1 MNFLLR
7 SASSANHRPPPSVSE
22 PPAASP
28 QLPPPGSTTLEGL
41 IAEETFPQYP
51 SVEDRVADG
60 SRDDDACN
68 GELDSKAGGFG
79 MERFS
84 DVSEEEGWIAIPY
97 KEMPDNWSESV
108 DIHSLR
114 SLDRSFVFPGEQ
126 IQILACLSESKGDS
140 EIITPFKVAE
150 VMSRTGQRKVS
161 DKQNGDMS
169 DGASTPSRDGEISPD
184 GQFAT
189 QNGDSPGKESLD
201 SPKDESDGESIL
213 RMEDH
218 KRRTEDLLSRFQ
230 KSHFFVRIAESGET
244 LWSKKSAMVEDTEV
258 DEKRKSR
265 EKRPCVSAFVDRGD
279 FDPNVAGGVARSKAK
294 CCALPNGDMVVS
306 LQVYIVDCPKE
317 PIIEILQ
324 FEKHEDRERLSEND
338 QDSDHE
344 HKDPFGNLLK
354 WLIPLDN
361 TVSQQSRSLPPPI
374 SSNPGINSTAHKP
387 AIPSASGSQL
397 FSFGHFRSYSMSALP
412 PNTAPVTGPVKSQS
426 SKPVFDLENWDSYS
440 AETSQN
446 RQKSGTED
454 LLSFRGVPLE
464 RDRFSV
470 RCGLEGIC
478 IPGRRWRRKLEIIQ
492 PIEIISFAAD
502 CNTDDLLCVQIK
514 NVAPTHAPDIIIYV
528 DAITIVFEEAGKS
541 ASPSSVPVS
550 CIEAGDEHSLPNL
563 TLRKGEEHSF
573 IVKPAFSV
581 GSNLKPSAAKK
592 ELKSSSPSL
601 PTVNFERSGSG
612 LSCDQYAVMVSCRCN
627 YTESRLF
634 FKQRTNWK
642 PRVSRDL
649 MISVASEM
657 SGEPCGPHGRASQLP
672 VQILTLQAS
681 NLTSEDLS
689 LTILAPASLTSPPS
703 VVSLNSTPT
712 TPLSPF
718 LGFSE
723 FTERVQSEKR
733 NTTRP
738 KRHSLPAI
746 PLVTRTD
753 DTGCEPSSDFC
764 NPSDVVPKSGL
775 GCTHLWL
782 QSRVPLGCV
791 PSKSTATIKLEL
803 LPLTDGIITLDTLQ
817 IHAKEKGRRYIP
829 EQSLKINATSSI
841 SSGIF

>member
-7 SASSANHRPPPSVSE
+7 SASSATHRPPVSE
-22 PPAASP
+22 PPATPP
-28 QLPPPGSTTLEGL
+28 QPPPPEATKPGSTLEGL
-41 IAEETFPQYP
+41 IAEEPFPQYP
-51 SVEDRVADG
+51 SVEEDHLADG
-60 SRDDDACN
+60 SRDDDNGN
-68 GELDSKAGGFG
+68 GESNAKAGGFG

-84 DVSEEEGWIAIPY
+84 DVSEEEGWISIPY
-97 KEMPDNWSESV
+97 KEIPDNWSESV
-108 DIHSLR
+108 DIQSLR

-126 IQILACLSESKGDS
+126 IQILACLSESKGDA

-150 VMSRTGQRKVS
+150 VMNRTVQRKLS
-161 DKQNGDMS
+161 DSGT
-169 DGASTPSRDGEISPD
+169 STPSGDGETSPD

-189 QNGDSPGKESLD
+189 QNGDSPGKESSD
-201 SPKDESDGESIL
+201 SHKDVSDGESIL

-230 KSHFFVRIAESGET
+230 ESHFFVRIAESGEP
-244 LWSKKSAMVEDTEV
+244 LWSKKSSLVGDTEL
-258 DEKRKSR
+258 DEKRRSGK
-265 EKRPCVSAFVDRGD
+265 KRPCVSAFVDRGD

-294 CCALPNGDMVVS
+294 CCALPNGDIVVS
-306 LQVYIVDCPKE
+306 LQVYIVDCSKE

-324 FEKHEDRERLSEND
+324 FEKHQDRD
-338 QDSDHE
+338 TDSDHE
-344 HKDPFGNLLK
+344 LKDPYGNLLK

-361 TVSQQSRSLPPPI
+361 TISQQPRSLPPPI
-374 SSNPGINSTAHKP
+374 SSTSGISSTAHKT
-387 AIPSASGSQL
+387 SLSSGSGSQL

-412 PNTAPVTGPVKSQS
+412 VPNTAPVTGPVKTQS
-426 SKPVFDLENWDSYS
+426 SKPSFGLEDWDSYS
-440 AETSQN
+440 GQTLRSG
-446 RQKSGTED
+446 QKSGTEE

-492 PIEIISFAAD
+492 PIDINSFAAD

-514 NVAPTHAPDIIIYV
+514 NVAPAHTPDIVIHI
-528 DAITIVFEEAGKS
+528 DAITIVFEEEGKS
-541 ASPSSVPVS
+541 ASPSSVPIA
-550 CIEAGDEHSLPNL
+550 CIEAGNEHSLPNL

-581 GSNLKPSAAKK
+581 GSNLKPSAARK
-592 ELKSSSPSL
+592 ELKSSSLSL
-601 PTVNFERSGSG
+601 PAVNFERLGSG
-612 LSCDQYAVMVSCRCN
+612 LSGDHYAVMVSCRCN

-634 FKQRTNWK
+634 FKQRTRWR

-689 LTILAPASLTSPPS
+689 LTVLAPASFQSPPS

-712 TPLSPF
+712 SPLSPF

-723 FTERVQSEKR
+723 FTERVQTEKR
-733 NTTRP
+733 NTTTR
-738 KRHSLPAI
+738 KVQSLPSI
-746 PLVTRTD
+746 PLETRTENTND
-753 DTGCEPSSDFC
+753 EMNPS
-764 NPSDVVPKSGL
+764 SDVVPKSGL

-817 IHAKEKGRRYIP
+817 IHVKEKGRRYIP

>member
-7 SASSANHRPPPSVSE
+7 SASSATHRPPVSE
-22 PPAASP
+22 PPPATPP
-28 QLPPPGSTTLEGL
+28 QPPPPEATKPGSTLEGL
-41 IAEETFPQYP
+41 ISEEPFPQYP
-51 SVEDRVADG
+51 SVDEDHLADG
-60 SRDDDACN
+60 EAN
-68 GELDSKAGGFG
+68 ANTGGFG

-84 DVSEEEGWIAIPY
+84 DVSDEEGWISIPY
-97 KEMPDNWSESV
+97 KEIPDNWSESV
-108 DIHSLR
+108 DIESLR

-126 IQILACLSESKGDS
+126 IQILACLSESKGDA

-150 VMSRTGQRKVS
+150 VMSRTVQRKLS
-161 DKQNGDMS
+161 DNGT
-169 DGASTPSRDGEISPD
+169 STPPGDGETSPD
-184 GQFAT
+184 AQFAS
-189 QNGDSPGKESLD
+189 QNGDSPGKRVRF
-201 SPKDESDGESIL
+201 K
-213 RMEDH
+213 RM
-218 KRRTEDLLSRFQ
+218 
-230 KSHFFVRIAESGET
+230 IAESGVP
-244 LWSKKSAMVEDTEV
+244 LWSKKSSLVGDRELD
-258 DEKRKSR
+258 KKS
-265 EKRPCVSAFVDRGD
+265 PCVSAFIDRGE

-294 CCALPNGDMVVS
+294 CIALPNGDIVVS

-324 FEKHEDRERLSEND
+324 FEKH
-338 QDSDHE
+338 QDD
-344 HKDPFGNLLK
+344 KDTDSYGNLLK

-361 TVSQQSRSLPPPI
+361 TISQQPRSLPPPVSSTPGGI
-374 SSNPGINSTAHKP
+374 SSSNAHKT
-387 AIPSASGSQL
+387 SLSSGSGSQL

-412 PNTAPVTGPVKSQS
+412 APNTAQVTGPVKTQS
-426 SKPVFDLENWDSYS
+426 SKPSFDLEDWDSYS
-440 AETSQN
+440 GQTL
-446 RQKSGTED
+446 RKSGTEE

-492 PIEIISFAAD
+492 PIDINSFAAD

-514 NVAPTHAPDIIIYV
+514 NVAPTHTPDIVIYI

-541 ASPSSVPVS
+541 ASPSSVPIA
-550 CIEAGDEHSLPNL
+550 CIEAGNEHSLPNL

-581 GSNLKPSAAKK
+581 GSNLKPSAARK
-592 ELKSSSPSL
+592 ELKSSSLSL
-601 PTVNFERSGSG
+601 PSVNFERLGSG
-612 LSCDQYAVMVSCRCN
+612 LSGDHYAVMVSCRCN

-634 FKQRTNWK
+634 FKQRTKWR

-689 LTILAPASLTSPPS
+689 LTVLAPASFTSPPS

-712 TPLSPF
+712 SPISPF

-723 FTERVQSEKR
+723 FTERVQTEKR
-733 NTTRP
+733 NTTTR
-738 KRHSLPAI
+738 KVQSLPSI
-746 PLVTRTD
+746 PLETRTENTND
-753 DTGCEPSSDFC
+753 EMNPS
-764 NPSDVVPKSGL
+764 SDVVPKSGL

-817 IHAKEKGRRYIP
+817 IHVKEKGRRYIP

>member
-7 SASSANHRPPPSVSE
+7 SASSATHRPPVSE
-22 PPAASP
+22 PPPATPP
-28 QLPPPGSTTLEGL
+28 QPPPPEATKPGSTLEGL
-41 IAEETFPQYP
+41 ISEEPFPQYP
-51 SVEDRVADG
+51 SVDEDHLGDG
-60 SRDDDACN
+60 SRDDHGN
-68 GELDSKAGGFG
+68 GEANANTGGFG

-84 DVSEEEGWIAIPY
+84 DVSDEEGWISIPY
-97 KEMPDNWSESV
+97 KEIPDNWSESV
-108 DIHSLR
+108 DIESLR

-126 IQILACLSESKGDS
+126 IQILACLSESKGDA

-150 VMSRTGQRKVS
+150 VMSRAVQRKLS
-161 DKQNGDMS
+161 DNGT
-169 DGASTPSRDGEISPD
+169 STPSGDGETSPD
-184 GQFAT
+184 GQFAA
-189 QNGDSPGKESLD
+189 QNGDSPGKESSD
-201 SPKDESDGESIL
+201 SQKDVSDGESIL

-218 KRRTEDLLSRFQ
+218 QRRTEDLLSKFQ
-230 KSHFFVRIAESGET
+230 KSHFFVRIAESGEP
-244 LWSKKSAMVEDTEV
+244 LWSKKSSLVGD
-258 DEKRKSR
+258 R
-265 EKRPCVSAFVDRGD
+265 ELDKKRPCVSAFVDRGE

-294 CCALPNGDMVVS
+294 CIALPNGDIVVS

-324 FEKHEDRERLSEND
+324 FEKHQDGK
-338 QDSDHE
+338 DSDSY
-344 HKDPFGNLLK
+344 GNLLK

-361 TVSQQSRSLPPPI
+361 TISQQPRSLPPPVSSSTPGGI
-374 SSNPGINSTAHKP
+374 SSSNAHKT
-387 AIPSASGSQL
+387 SLSSGSGSQL

-412 PNTAPVTGPVKSQS
+412 APNTAPVTGPVKTQS
-426 SKPVFDLENWDSYS
+426 SKPSFDLEDWDSYS
-440 AETSQN
+440 GQTL
-446 RQKSGTED
+446 RKSGTEE

-492 PIEIISFAAD
+492 PIDINSFAAD

-514 NVAPTHAPDIIIYV
+514 NVAPTHTPDIVIYI

-541 ASPSSVPVS
+541 ASPSSVPIA
-550 CIEAGDEHSLPNL
+550 CIEAGNEHSLPNL

-581 GSNLKPSAAKK
+581 GSNLKPSAARK
-592 ELKSSSPSL
+592 ELKSSSLSL
-601 PTVNFERSGSG
+601 PSVNFERLGSG
-612 LSCDQYAVMVSCRCN
+612 LSGDHYAVMVSCRCN

-634 FKQRTNWK
+634 FKQRTKWR

-681 NLTSEDLS
+681 NLTTEDLS
-689 LTILAPASLTSPPS
+689 LTVLAPASFTSPPS

-712 TPLSPF
+712 SPISPF

-723 FTERVQSEKR
+723 FTERVQTEKR
-733 NTTRP
+733 NTTTR
-738 KRHSLPAI
+738 KVQSLPSF
-746 PLVTRTD
+746 PLETRTEAATND
-753 DTGCEPSSDFC
+753 EMNPS
-764 NPSDVVPKSGL
+764 SDVVPKSGL

-817 IHAKEKGRRYIP
+817 IHVKEKGRRYIP

>member
-7 SASSANHRPPPSVSE
+7 SASSATHRPPVSE
-22 PPAASP
+22 PPATPP
-28 QLPPPGSTTLEGL
+28 QPPPETAKPGVTLEGL
-41 IAEETFPQYP
+41 IAEESFPQYP
-51 SVEDRVADG
+51 SVEEDLDRLANG
-60 SRDDDACN
+60 SRDDDGS
-68 GELDSKAGGFG
+68 GESNAKSGGSG
-79 MERFS
+79 MDRFS

-97 KEMPDNWSESV
+97 KEIPDNWSESV

-126 IQILACLSESKGDS
+126 IQILACLSESKGDT

-150 VMSRTGQRKVS
+150 VMSRTGQRKVF

-169 DGASTPSRDGEISPD
+169 DGASTPSGDGEMSPD
-184 GQFAT
+184 AQFAT

-201 SPKDESDGESIL
+201 SQKDLSDGESIL

-230 KSHFFVRIAESGET
+230 KSHFFVRIAESGEP
-244 LWSKKSAMVEDTEV
+244 LWSKKSSLVADTDM
-258 DEKRKSR
+258 DEKRKST
-265 EKRPCVSAFVDRGD
+265 KSRPCVSAFVDRGD

-294 CCALPNGDMVVS
+294 CCALPNGDIVVS

-324 FEKHEDRERLSEND
+324 FEKHQDKDQNSEND
-338 QDSDHE
+338 
-344 HKDPFGNLLK
+344 KDPYGNLLK

-361 TVSQQSRSLPPPI
+361 SISQQPRSLPPPI
-374 SSNPGINSTAHKP
+374 TPSPGISSTAHKP
-387 AIPSASGSQL
+387 AISSTSGSQL

-412 PNTAPVTGPVKSQS
+412 PNTAPVTGPIKTQS
-426 SKPVFDLENWDSYS
+426 SKPSFDIEDWDSYS
-440 AETSQN
+440 GQTVRN
-446 RQKSGTED
+446 GQKSGTEE
-454 LLSFRGVPLE
+454 LLSFRGVALE
-464 RDRFSV
+464 RNRFSV

-492 PIEIISFAAD
+492 PIEINSFAAD

-514 NVAPTHAPDIIIYV
+514 NVAPTHAPDIVIYI
-528 DAITIVFEEAGKS
+528 DAITIVFEEAGKN
-541 ASPSSVPVS
+541 ASPSSVPIA
-550 CIEAGDEHSLPNL
+550 CIEAGNEHSLPNL

-581 GSNLKPSAAKK
+581 GSNLKPSAARNK
-592 ELKSSSPSL
+592 LKSSSLSL
-601 PTVNFERSGSG
+601 PTVNFERKGSG
-612 LSCDQYAVMVSCRCN
+612 LSGDQYAVMVSCRCN

-634 FKQRTNWK
+634 FKQRTKWR

-689 LTILAPASLTSPPS
+689 LTVLAPASFTSPPT

-712 TPLSPF
+712 TPISPF

-723 FTERVQSEKR
+723 FTERVQNEKR
-733 NTTRP
+733 NTTMR
-738 KRHSLPAI
+738 KHQSLPPI
-746 PLVTRTD
+746 PLETRTEN
-753 DTGCEPSSDFC
+753 TNGESS

>member
-7 SASSANHRPPPSVSE
+7 SASSATHRPPVSE
-22 PPAASP
+22 PPPPTPP
-28 QLPPPGSTTLEGL
+28 QPPPRSTLEGL
-41 IAEETFPQYP
+41 IAEEPFPQYP
-51 SVEDRVADG
+51 SVEDLDPVAGDG
-60 SRDDDACN
+60 SRDDD
-68 GELDSKAGGFG
+68 GESNAKAGGFG

-84 DVSEEEGWIAIPY
+84 DVSEEEGWITIPY
-97 KEMPDNWSESV
+97 KEIPDNWSESV
-108 DIHSLR
+108 DIRSLR

-126 IQILACLSESKGDS
+126 IQILACLSQSNGGS
-140 EIITPFKVAE
+140 EISTPFKVAE
-150 VMSRTGQRKVS
+150 VMSRTGESKVS
-161 DKQNGDMS
+161 YNEVRDMS
-169 DGASTPSRDGEISPD
+169 DEASTPPSRDGETSPD
-184 GQFAT
+184 DLFASD
-189 QNGDSPGKESLD
+189 NGGSLDKES
-201 SPKDESDGESIL
+201 SSSEKAVPDGESAL

-218 KRRTEDLLSRFQ
+218 KRRTEDLLSRFE
-230 KSHFFVRIAESGET
+230 KSHFFVRIAESGEP
-244 LWSKKSAMVEDTEV
+244 LWSKKSSLVSDTEI
-258 DEKRKSR
+258 DEKRKTGKR
-265 EKRPCVSAFVDRGD
+265 RPCVSAFVDRGD
-279 FDPNVAGGVARSKAK
+279 FDPNVVGGVARSRAK
-294 CCALPNGDMVVS
+294 CCALPNGDIVVS
-306 LQVYIVDCPKE
+306 LQVFIVDCPKE

-324 FEKHEDRERLSEND
+324 FERHQDKDRLSDN
-338 QDSDHE
+338 DSDHK
-344 HKDPFGNLLK
+344 HKDPYGNLLR

-361 TVSQQSRSLPPPI
+361 TISQQPRSLPPPI
-374 SSNPGINSTAHKP
+374 SSSPGISNTAKKP
-387 AIPSASGSQL
+387 ALSSASGSKL
-397 FSFGHFRSYSMSALP
+397 FSMGHFRSYSMSSLP
-412 PNTAPVTGPVKSQS
+412 ANTAPVTGPIKPQS
-426 SKPVFDLENWDSYS
+426 SKPSFDLEDWDSYS
-440 AETSQN
+440 SQSQTL
-446 RQKSGTED
+446 RQKSGTEE

-478 IPGRRWRRKLEIIQ
+478 IPGRRWMRKLEIIQ
-492 PIEIISFAAD
+492 PIEINSFATD

-514 NVAPTHAPDIIIYV
+514 NVAPAHAPDIVIYV

-541 ASPSSVPVS
+541 ASPSSVPIA

-581 GSNLKPSAAKK
+581 GSNLKPSAARK
-592 ELKSSSPSL
+592 EPKSTSLSL
-601 PTVNFERSGSG
+601 PSVNFERKGSG
-612 LSCDQYAVMVSCRCN
+612 LSGDQYAVMVSCRCN

-634 FKQRTNWK
+634 FKQRTNWR
-642 PRVSRDL
+642 PRILRDL

-681 NLTSEDLS
+681 NLISEDLS
-689 LTILAPASLTSPPS
+689 LTVLAPASFTSPPS

-712 TPLSPF
+712 SPLSPF

-733 NTTRP
+733 NTTMR
-738 KRHSLPAI
+738 KLNSLPAI
-746 PLVTRTD
+746 PLETRTEN
-753 DTGCEPSSDFC
+753 TSGEL
-764 NPSDVVPKSGL
+764 NNATTDVVPKSGL

-803 LPLTDGIITLDTLQ
+803 LPLTDGIISLDTLQ
-817 IHAKEKGRRYIP
+817 IHVKEKGRRYIP

>member
-7 SASSANHRPPPSVSE
+7 SASSATHRPPVSE
-22 PPAASP
+22 PPPPTPP
-28 QLPPPGSTTLEGL
+28 QPPPEATLEE
-41 IAEETFPQYP
+41 AEEPLPQYP
-51 SVEDRVADG
+51 SLEDHLHRAADG
-60 SRDDDACN
+60 N
-68 GELDSKAGGFG
+68 GESDANIDSSCI
-79 MERFS
+79 ERFS
-84 DVSEEEGWIAIPY
+84 DVSEEEGWISIPY
-97 KEMPDNWSESV
+97 KEIPDNWSESV
-108 DIHSLR
+108 DIQSLR

-126 IQILACLSESKGDS
+126 IQILACLSDSKADT

-150 VMSRTGQRKVS
+150 VMSRTAQRKLS
-161 DKQNGDMS
+161 HKQNGDIS
-169 DGASTPSRDGEISPD
+169 DGESYESIPLGEGSDGC
-184 GQFAT
+184 QFAS
-189 QNGDSPGKESLD
+189 QNGHSPGKESVD
-201 SPKDESDGESIL
+201 SQKDGELIL

-218 KRRTEDLLSRFQ
+218 RRRTEDLLSRFQ
-230 KSHFFVRIAESGET
+230 KSHFFVRIAESGEP
-244 LWSKKSAMVEDTEV
+244 LWSKKSSLVSDTEEE
-258 DEKRKSR
+258 DDKRRSG

-279 FDPNVAGGVARSKAK
+279 FDPYVAGGVARSRAK
-294 CCALPNGDMVVS
+294 CCALPNGDIVVS

-324 FEKHEDRERLSEND
+324 FEKHQDMDRRSEND
-338 QDSDHE
+338 NDTDHE
-344 HKDPFGNLLK
+344 HKDPYGNLLK

-361 TVSQQSRSLPPPI
+361 NISQQSRSLPPPI
-374 SSNPGINSTAHKP
+374 SSSPGLSSSAHKQ
-387 AIPSASGSQL
+387 AISSASGSQL
-397 FSFGHFRSYSMSALP
+397 FSFGHFRSYSMSSLP
-412 PNTAPVTGPVKSQS
+412 PNTAPVTGPVKTQS
-426 SKPVFDLENWDSYS
+426 SKPSFDIEDWDSYS
-440 AETSQN
+440 GQTLRSG
-446 RQKSGTED
+446 QKSGTEE

-492 PIEIISFAAD
+492 PIEINSFAAD

-514 NVAPTHAPDIIIYV
+514 NIAPTHTPDIVIYV

-541 ASPSSVPVS
+541 ASPSSVPIA
-550 CIEAGDEHSLPNL
+550 CIEAGNEHSLPNL

-573 IVKPAFSV
+573 MVRPAFSV
-581 GSNLKPSAAKK
+581 GSNVKPSSAARK
-592 ELKSSSPSL
+592 ELKSSSLSL
-601 PTVNFERSGSG
+601 PSVNFERLGSG
-612 LSCDQYAVMVSCRCN
+612 LSGDQYAVMVSCRCN

-634 FKQRTNWK
+634 FKQRTKWR

-689 LTILAPASLTSPPS
+689 LTVLAPASFTSPPS

-712 TPLSPF
+712 SPVSPF

-733 NTTRP
+733 NTTRR
-738 KRHSLPAI
+738 KVQSLPPM
-746 PLVTRTD
+746 PLETTRTEITND
-753 DTGCEPSSDFC
+753 EMNSA
-764 NPSDVVPKSGL
+764 SDVVPKSGL

-791 PSKSTATIKLEL
+791 PSKSTATLKLEL

-817 IHAKEKGRRYIP
+817 IHVKEKGRRYIP

-841 SSGIF
+841 SSGMF

>member
-7 SASSANHRPPPSVSE
+7 SASSATHRPPVSE
-22 PPAASP
+22 PP
-28 QLPPPGSTTLEGL
+28 PPPPTPPQPPPTKLGTTLES
-41 IAEETFPQYP
+41 EEPFPQYP
-51 SVEDRVADG
+51 SLEDHLDRSGDSHGNEEPNANTEG
-60 SRDDDACN
+60 S
-68 GELDSKAGGFG
+68 G

-84 DVSEEEGWIAIPY
+84 DVSEEQGWISIPF
-97 KEMPDNWSESV
+97 KEIPDNWSESL

-114 SLDRSFVFPGEQ
+114 ALDRSFVFPGEQ
-126 IQILACLSESKGDS
+126 IQILACLSDSKADA
-140 EIITPFKVAE
+140 EIITPPFKVAE
-150 VMSRTGQRKVS
+150 VMSRTLVQRKLS
-161 DKQNGDMS
+161 DKQNGVIS
-169 DGASTPSRDGEISPD
+169 DVERYESIPLADGD
-184 GQFAT
+184 
-189 QNGDSPGKESLD
+189 NGHSPGKESVD
-201 SPKDESDGESIL
+201 SQKDVSDGESIL

-218 KRRTEDLLSRFQ
+218 RRRTEDLLSRFQ
-230 KSHFFVRIAESGET
+230 ESHFFVRIAESGEP
-244 LWSKKSAMVEDTEV
+244 LWSKKSSLVVSDTEEEE
-258 DEKRKSR
+258 D

-279 FDPNVAGGVARSKAK
+279 FDPDVVAGGLARSKAK
-294 CCALPNGDMVVS
+294 CCALPNGDIVVS
-306 LQVYIVDCPKE
+306 LQVYIVDSPKE

-324 FEKHEDRERLSEND
+324 FEKHQDR
-338 QDSDHE
+338 DHE
-344 HKDPFGNLLK
+344 HKDPYGNLLK
-354 WLIPLDN
+354 WLMPLDN
-361 TVSQQSRSLPPPI
+361 NISQQSRSLPPPI
-374 SSNPGINSTAHKP
+374 SSSPGLSSSTAHKP
-387 AIPSASGSQL
+387 ALSSASSGSQL

-412 PNTAPVTGPVKSQS
+412 PNTAPVTGPVKTQS
-426 SKPVFDLENWDSYS
+426 SKPSFDIEDWDSYS
-440 AETSQN
+440 GQTLRN
-446 RQKSGTED
+446 GQKFGTEE

-492 PIEIISFAAD
+492 PIEIYSFAAD

-514 NVAPTHAPDIIIYV
+514 NVAPTHTPDIVIYV

-541 ASPSSVPVS
+541 ASPSSVPIA
-550 CIEAGDEHSLPNL
+550 CIEAGNEHSLPNL

-573 IVKPAFSV
+573 IVRPAFSV
-581 GSNLKPSAAKK
+581 GSNVKPSAARK
-592 ELKSSSPSL
+592 ELKSSSLSL
-601 PTVNFERSGSG
+601 PSVNFERKGSG
-612 LSCDQYAVMVSCRCN
+612 LSGDQYAVMVSCRCN

-634 FKQRTNWK
+634 FEQRTKWR

-649 MISVASEM
+649 TISVASEM
-657 SGEPCGPHGRASQLP
+657 SGEPRGPHGRASQLP

-689 LTILAPASLTSPPS
+689 FTVLAPASFTSPPS

-712 TPLSPF
+712 SPLSPF

-733 NTTRP
+733 NTARR
-738 KRHSLPAI
+738 KVQSLPPM
-746 PLVTRTD
+746 PLETIRTETTTND
-753 DTGCEPSSDFC
+753 EMNLASS

-782 QSRVPLGCV
+782 QSRVPLGSV

-817 IHAKEKGRRYIP
+817 IHVKEKGRRYIP

-841 SSGIF
+841 SSGMF